1 MLSEFKRNKGYLSK
15 IISEKAVSE
24 LQFKNFLFNEKVT
37 ILSQD
42 IRSFVFL
49 NIPSTPK
56 RHD

>member
-1 MLSEFKRNKGYLSK
+1 MLSEFKRK
-15 IISEKAVSE
+15 KAVSE

>member
-1 MLSEFKRNKGYLSK
+1 MKVTFTKT
-15 IISEKAVSE
+15 ISEKAVSE